1 MILSAFKEI
10 VTKAVIGK
18 GKKYYKNTYTIE
30 TENVPTTVLGCWVI
44 NHTFKGTDVG
54 GKIVIDGNFDVNIW
68 YSYDNDTKTTV
79 ITKKITY
86 SESVIVRQ
94 RETTDSASKDIV
106 VRSLKQPSCIN
117 AKENGK
123 SISIEIEKELGIEVV
138 GDTKIKVAI
147 EEEEDPWDLIEDTEY
162 TEAVDKEI
170 ENSVKEDY
178 LKENYLKDNK
188 KNNKEDSLKKE

>member
-1 MILSAFKEI
+1 MSAFKEI

-18 GKKYYKNTYTIE
+18 GKKYYKNSYTIE
-30 TENVPTTVLGCWVI
+30 TEYVPTTVLGCWVI

-54 GKIVIDGNFDVNIW
+54 GKIVIDGSFDVNIW

-86 SESVIVRQ
+86 SESVTVRQ
-94 RETTDSASKDIV
+94 RETTDSATKDIV
-106 VRSLKQPSCIN
+106 IRSLKQPSCIN

-123 SISIEIEKELGIEVV
+123 TITIEIEKELGIEVV

-147 EEEEDPWDLIEDTEY
+147 EEEEEPWDLIEDTEY
-162 TEAVDKEI
+162 TEEVEKEI
-170 ENSVKEDY
+170 DSNVKEDY
-178 LKENYLKDNK
+178 LKKDYL
-188 KNNKEDSLKKE
+188 KNNKEDSSKKE